1 MLQLGRIPRRII
13 NKTPES
19 ELGFGK
25 TITYADRLMN
35 TDGSFN
41 VERQSTGPWDNTYFN
56 LVTMPWINFVLLVLA
71 SFIVMNSFF
80 SLLYCA
86 IGIEHLNG
94 ATPGSFFHNFAQAY
108 FFSSQT
114 LTTVGYGHISPNG
127 LAANV
132 LASFQ
137 SFLGLLSFALVSGLL
152 YGRFSRQRAK
162 IVFSENMLVAPYRDG
177 LALMFRMGNARRSE
191 ILEAEVQIMLAI
203 NQRTDDGNLER
214 KFFSLELEISRIA
227 FFSLS
232 WTIVHALR
240 EQSPIFHFSEEELKD
255 AQAEFM
261 VMVKGTDE
269 ANHQTVNARRSYI
282 AEEIVWN
289 AKFRPIISRNSKGQ
303 PQVLMQKIG
312 DYELNNA

>member
-1 MLQLGRIPRRII
+1 MMNFNKMPRKVA

-25 TITYADRLMN
+25 TVTTTSRLMN
-35 TDGSFN
+35 PDGSFN
-41 VERQSTGPWDNTYFN
+41 VERQSTSIWDNLYFD
-56 LVTMPWINFVLLVLA
+56 LVSMRWWKFVSLILTAFVM
-71 SFIVMNSFF
+71 MNSFF
-80 SLLYCA
+80 ALLYCA

-94 ATPGSFFHNFAQAY
+94 AQPGNFFYNFAQAY

-127 LAANV
+127 LAANMM
-132 LASFQ
+132 ASFQ

-162 IVFSENMLVAPYRDG
+162 IVFSENMLVAPYRG
-177 LALMFRMGNARRSE
+177 GRALMFRMGNARRSE
-191 ILEAEVQIMLAI
+191 ILEAEARIVLAI
-203 NQRTDDGNLER
+203 HQRVEGDALER
-214 KFFSLELEISRIA
+214 KFFNLELEISQIA

-232 WTIVHALR
+232 WTIVHVLDER
-240 EQSPIFHFSEEELKD
+240 SPIFGFSALELQD

-269 ANHQTVNARRSYI
+269 ANHQTVNARRSYS
-282 AEEIVWN
+282 ADEIVWN
-289 AKFRPIISRNSKGQ
+289 ARFKPVISRNEKGQ
-303 PQVLMQKIG
+303 PHVLIRRIG
-312 DYELNNA
+312 EFDPSPL

>member
-56 LVTMPWINFVLLVLA
+56 LVTMPWVNFVLLVLA
-71 SFIVMNSFF
+71 AFVIMNSFF

-127 LAANV
+127 LAANA

-137 SFLGLLSFALVSGLL
+137 SFLGLVSFALVSGLL

-177 LALMFRMGNARRSE
+177 LGLMFRMGNARRSE

-240 EQSPIFHFSEEELKD
+240 EQSPIFHFTKEELKD
-255 AQAEFM
+255 AGAEFM

-282 AEEIVWN
+282 ADEIVWN
-289 AKFRPIISRNSKGQ
+289 AKFKPVISRNNKGQ
-303 PQVLMQKIG
+303 PYVLMQNIG
-312 DYELNNA
+312 DFELNNA

>member
-1 MLQLGRIPRRII
+1 
-13 NKTPES
+13 
-19 ELGFGK
+19 
-25 TITYADRLMN
+25 
-35 TDGSFN
+35 
-41 VERQSTGPWDNTYFN
+41 
-56 LVTMPWINFVLLVLA
+56 
-71 SFIVMNSFF
+71 
-80 SLLYCA
+80 
-86 IGIEHLNG
+86 
-94 ATPGSFFHNFAQAY
+94 
-108 FFSSQT
+108 
-114 LTTVGYGHISPNG
+114 
-127 LAANV
+127 
-132 LASFQ
+132 
-137 SFLGLLSFALVSGLL
+137 LSFALVSGLL

-214 KFFSLELEISRIA
+214 KFFSLELEINRIA

>member
-214 KFFSLELEISRIA
+214 KFFSLELEINRIA

>member
-56 LVTMPWINFVLLVLA
+56 LVTMPWANFVLLVLA
-71 SFIVMNSFF
+71 AFVVMNSFF

-94 ATPGSFFHNFAQAY
+94 ATPGGFFQNFAQAY

-127 LAANV
+127 LAANA

-137 SFLGLLSFALVSGLL
+137 SFLGLVSFALVSGLL

-177 LALMFRMGNARRSE
+177 LGLMFRMGNARRSE

-203 NQRTDDGNLER
+203 NQRTDAGNLER

-240 EQSPIFHFSEEELKD
+240 EQSPIFHFTKEELKD
-255 AQAEFM
+255 AGAEFM

-282 AEEIVWN
+282 ADEIVWN
-289 AKFRPIISRNSKGQ
+289 AKFKPVISRNNKGQ
-303 PQVLMQKIG
+303 PYVLMQNIG
-312 DYELNNA
+312 DFELNNA